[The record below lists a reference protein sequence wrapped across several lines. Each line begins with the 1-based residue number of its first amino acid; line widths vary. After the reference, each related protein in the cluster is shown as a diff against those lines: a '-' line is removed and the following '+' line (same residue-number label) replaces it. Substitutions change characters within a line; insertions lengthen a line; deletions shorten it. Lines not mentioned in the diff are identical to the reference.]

1 MKIAPQM
8 ELNILSTDLDAANI
22 EKLTDM
28 RLSTQASN
36 GTQSVEIILGVLR
49 QNIISMSGL
58 VAEQVNVTLYDHA
71 DIIIGEQ
78 SFSQL
83 YAETRNIWEYFYAS
97 FLLNDEFFFRIDRPE
112 SIKKVK
118 LVVSHS
124 SANVA
129 IGNLLVSE
137 ALSIGRTQTEF
148 RLGIKDY
155 SIKTEDE
162 FGDPLITERGYA
174 KKGSFTIW
182 VDNASTSRIYK
193 YLSQIRA
200 QVVLFIA
207 DDVGDMDAAVV
218 FGIYRDF
225 EILYT
230 HKHRVALEI
239 QIEQIY

>member
-28 RLSTQASN
+28 RLSTKATN
-36 GTQSVEIILGVLR
+36 GTQSVEIVLGILR
-49 QNIISMSGL
+49 QNAISMSGL
-58 VAEQVNVTLYDHA
+58 VAEQVNITLYDYA
-71 DIIIGEQ
+71 DTILGEQ

-83 YAETRNIWEYFYAS
+83 YADIGDIWEYFYAS

-112 SIKKVK
+112 IIKKIK
-118 LVVSHS
+118 IVVLHS
-124 SANVA
+124 SENVE

-174 KKGSFTIW
+174 KKGSFTVW
-182 VDNASTSRIYK
+182 VDNAFTNRIYK
-193 YLSQIRA
+193 YLSEIRA

-207 DDVGDMDAAVV
+207 DDVGEMDAAVV